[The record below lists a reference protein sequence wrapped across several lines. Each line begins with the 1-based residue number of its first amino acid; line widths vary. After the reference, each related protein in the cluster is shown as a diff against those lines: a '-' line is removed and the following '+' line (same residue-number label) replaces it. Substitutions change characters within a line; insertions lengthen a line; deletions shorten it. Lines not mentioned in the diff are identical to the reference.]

1 MNAGKMSGKRVPLVR
16 LNLTI
21 PLLLVLEDEGGNP
34 ESVLENFGLNR
45 RVVEQSDMFI
55 PAAKMYE
62 LVEAIA
68 EASGD
73 PYFGVHAGERLE
85 LRDWSPMAKGSRSA
99 TTVGDLLLQFSLD
112 AQHEASSVSYVTTVT
127 GKNTTFHEQRV
138 AQPPMPPKQ
147 NDAFT
152 VGYLLGI
159 LKTARGS
166 KMRGKSVLARVFDP
180 KAIPPDYMGIRLA
193 ACDKMGASIT
203 FPSEWLRLA
212 LHAPAIDETAHAEM
226 EGRRPPESTLDAI
239 HHVLEQHLH
248 NRDLN
253 AEQIAKLLGVSKRTL
268 SRKLARINTSAAME
282 IAHQRQKIAQ
292 KELQSG
298 QRSIAAIGA
307 MIGYPD
313 PAVFARAFKRWTGET
328 PSQYRKRLY
337 RAQDIP

>member
-1 MNAGKMSGKRVPLVR
+1 MNVVKMSGNGVPLVR
-16 LNLTI
+16 LNLII

-34 ESVLENFGLNR
+34 EGVLETFGLNR
-45 RVVEQSDMFI
+45 LVVQQSDMFI

-73 PYFGVHAGERLE
+73 LYFGVHAGERLE
-85 LRDWSPMAKGSRSA
+85 LQDWSPMAKGSRSA

-112 AQHEASSVSYVTTVT
+112 AQHEASSVSYVATIS
-127 GKNTTFHEQRV
+127 GKNTTFQEQRLAV
-138 AQPPMPPKQ
+138 PPMPPKQ

-159 LKTARGS
+159 LRLARGS
-166 KMRGKSVLARVFDP
+166 NSLGKSVLARVCDP
-180 KAIPPDYMGIRLA
+180 KVIPPDYMGIRLA
-193 ACDKMGASIT
+193 ACDNMGASIT

-253 AEQIAKLLGVSKRTL
+253 ADQIAKLLGVSKRTL
-268 SRKLARINTSAAME
+268 SRKLARINTSAARE
-282 IAHQRQKIAQ
+282 IARQRQKIAETEMQ
-292 KELQSG
+292 RG

-328 PSQYRKRLY
+328 PSQYRKRWDK
-337 RAQDIP
+337 AQDTT

>member
-1 MNAGKMSGKRVPLVR
+1 MNAGKMSGKSVALVR
-16 LNLTI
+16 LNLII
-21 PLLLVLEDEGGNP
+21 PLLLLLEDQGGNP
-34 ESVLENFGLNR
+34 ESVLETLGLNR
-45 RVVEQSDMFI
+45 LVVEQSDMFL
-55 PAAKMYE
+55 PAARMYE

-68 EASGD
+68 KASGD

-85 LRDWSPMAKGSRSA
+85 LREWSPMAKGSRSA
-99 TTVGDLLLQFSLD
+99 ITVGDLLLQFSLD

-138 AQPPMPPKQ
+138 AEPPTPPKQ

-166 KMRGKSVLARVFDP
+166 KTLGKSVLARVFDP
-180 KAIPPDYMGIRLA
+180 KAIPPGYLGIRLA
-193 ACDKMGASIT
+193 ECDNMGASIT

-212 LHAPAIDETAHAEM
+212 LRTPAVDETAHAKLK
-226 EGRRPPESTLDAI
+226 GRRPPESTLDAI

-248 NRDLN
+248 NKDLN
-253 AEQIAKLLGVSKRTL
+253 ADQIAKLLGVSKRTL
-268 SRKLARINTSAAME
+268 SRKLARINTSVARE
-282 IAHQRQKIAQ
+282 IARQRQEIAQ
-292 KELQSG
+292 RELQRG
-298 QRSIAAIGA
+298 QLSIAEIGA